1 MFLFA
6 ISYAFAGNDSLTNSE
21 VKLTDVTF
29 SMENNSQ
36 NEQVTYVMMNLI
48 TIEID
53 NTVEDY
59 PCSWRYCINYE
70 GNRYCSE
77 WYHGEC
83 LEEVMI
89 E

>member
-1 MFLFA
+1 MFLFVV
-6 ISYAFAGNDSLTNSE
+6 SFAFAGNDSLTNSE

-29 SMENNSQ
+29 TLENNSQ
-36 NEQVTYVMMNLI
+36 NEQATYAMMNLI

-59 PCSWRYCINYE
+59 PCRWRYCITVEGDKYCTEWNY
-70 GNRYCSE
+70 
-77 WYHGEC
+77 GEC